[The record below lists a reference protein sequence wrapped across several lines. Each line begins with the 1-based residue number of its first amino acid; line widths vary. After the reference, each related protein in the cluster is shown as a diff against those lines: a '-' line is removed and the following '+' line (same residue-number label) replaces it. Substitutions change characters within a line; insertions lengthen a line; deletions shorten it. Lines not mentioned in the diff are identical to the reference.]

1 MYRVKIVSYTRPSIL
16 DSLTNC
22 GDWLE
27 EISDIE
33 CKGWSPMK
41 LATALKILCIPK
53 DDIPHNDPDL
63 DFSDDELL
71 KLKTHGPDYDGI
83 LRKRTSVA
91 IYMEMVTAREVL
103 ADTVEKLK
111 LTTEANGYPENSEG
125 CR

>member
-83 LRKRTSVA
+83 LRHF
-91 IYMEMVTAREVL
+91 
-103 ADTVEKLK
+103 
-111 LTTEANGYPENSEG
+111 GSELPWPSTW
-125 CR
+125 RW